1 MANQCKEH
9 NVQKYIQWVAMLLLT
24 AVVP

>member
-9 NVQKYIQWVAMLLLT
+9 KVEKYIH
-24 AVVP
+24 

>member
-9 NVQKYIQWVAMLLLT
+9 NA
-24 AVVP
+24 